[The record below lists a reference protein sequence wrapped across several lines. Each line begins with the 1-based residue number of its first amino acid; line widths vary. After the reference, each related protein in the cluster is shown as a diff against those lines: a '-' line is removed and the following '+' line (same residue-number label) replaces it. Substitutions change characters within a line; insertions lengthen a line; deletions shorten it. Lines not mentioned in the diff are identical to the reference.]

1 MATAYVSEEEAAAA
15 LIAVELLLAEQAL
28 LSAPAPGP
36 EASPWQQAGML
47 MNQGVPV
54 LRPAAPPAWGNI
66 ERLRVAGRPRSGIV
80 GL

>member
-28 LSAPAPGP
+28 LSAPAPEP
-36 EASPWQQAGML
+36 EASPWQQVGTL

-54 LRPAAPPAWGNI
+54 LRPAAPPTWGNI